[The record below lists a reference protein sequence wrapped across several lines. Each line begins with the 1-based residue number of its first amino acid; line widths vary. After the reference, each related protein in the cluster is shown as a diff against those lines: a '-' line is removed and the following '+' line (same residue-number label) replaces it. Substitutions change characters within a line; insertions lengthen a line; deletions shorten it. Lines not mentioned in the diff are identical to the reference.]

1 MAWTSPATWSVGQIV
16 TAANLNTHLRDNFKE
31 TAPYKAAAQGNVF
44 YATGSTA
51 IAALGVGTSGQFL
64 KTQGSSANP
73 AWASLTAAAFA
84 TAGMPYCLV
93 RNDAATSIS
102 NATETVLSWNTD
114 VQDPDSSHNPSSN
127 PSRITPN
134 FSGQYICFCSGT
146 WASNASGVRTLYFR
160 RNGSGSDRAW
170 GHIINPT
177 DGDGTV
183 FSNFSGETL
192 TSNGSTD
199 YFEVVVAQ
207 SSGGSLDFAVDGNAD
222 SPFFGVIWAGPA
234 AS

>member
-16 TAANLNTHLRDNFKE
+16 TAANLNTHLRDNL
-31 TAPYKAAAQGNVF
+31 TTLNPNDAAG
-44 YATGSTA
+44 
-51 IAALGVGTSGQFL
+51 
-64 KTQGSSANP
+64 
-73 AWASLTAAAFA
+73 LTAASFA
-84 TAGMPYCLV
+84 TAGVPYCLV
-93 RNDAATSIS
+93 RNSGATSIA
-102 NATETVLSWNTD
+102 NATETVLTWDTD
-114 VQDPDSSHNPSSN
+114 VLDPDASHDPGSN

-134 FSGQYICFCSGT
+134 VAGQYVAFCSGA

-160 RNGSGSDRAW
+160 RGGSGADRAW

-177 DGDGTV
+177 DGDSTV

-192 TSNGSTD
+192 TSNGSSD

-207 SSGGSLDFAVDGNAD
+207 SSGGSLDFATDANAQ
-222 SPFFGVIWAGPA
+222 SPFFGLLWAGPA

>member
-16 TAANLNTHLRDNFKE
+16 TAANLNTHLRDNLKE

-64 KTQGSSANP
+64 KTQGASANP
-73 AWASLTAAAFA
+73 AWASLTAASFA
-84 TAGMPYCLV
+84 TAGVPYCLV
-93 RNDAATSIS
+93 RNSGATSIA
-102 NATETVLSWNTD
+102 NATEVVLSWDTD
-114 VQDPDSSHNPSSN
+114 VQDPDASHDPGSN

-134 FSGQYICFCSGT
+134 VAGQYVAFCSGT
-146 WASNASGVRTLYFR
+146 WASNASGVRTLFFR

-170 GHIINPT
+170 GHIMNPT
-177 DGDGTV
+177 DGDTTI

-192 TSNGSTD
+192 TANGSTD

-207 SSGGSLDFAVDGNAD
+207 SSGGSLSFATDSNSQ
-222 SPFFGVIWAGPA
+222 SPFFGLLWAGPA